1 MLKSKSEILHV
12 IYVQL
17 WFVIFL
23 WSSVY
28 ENTYVPLYLCL
39 FLSFFLVSFSC
50 LFYQILT
57 YLFFKFIIVI
67 YIAVVFLIQE
77 RKDVD
82 LGGSGSSEDLEGV
95 GGGKIV
101 IEYIA

>member
-1 MLKSKSEILHV
+1 MKTCVTVSMS
-12 IYVQL
+12 
-17 WFVIFL
+17 
-23 WSSVY
+23 
-28 ENTYVPLYLCL
+28 
-39 FLSFFLVSFSC
+39 FLSFFLGSFC
-50 LFYQILT
+50 LFYLILT
-57 YLFFKFIIVI
+57 YLFFKFFIIII

-82 LGGSGSSEDLEGV
+82 LGGSGSNEDLEEV